1 MSAAASSDQ
10 SIIYTGRKLRTE
22 MRSNEDR
29 MINLSA
35 QSAKSVTLG
44 ALNNIDVASLRTTAI
59 SDTAF
64 TMLKLD
70 QAGDDL
76 FKSPQFLKWVHY
88 VTVVAKKKTT
98 TVMLSTLTAGY
109 SDTALIQM
117 LEATRKT
124 PETEKI
130 ATRLQRRQ
138 VKIWMRSGKTA
149 DDIFMVL
156 KLDKKIENLLTNPN
170 LETYVTYMNLFNK
183 YSPGR
188 ETTLVNTFVTFYGDE
203 AVAKVIEAG
212 KKVESTE
219 EFAKDLQV
227 ALFSQW
233 MWEGAQPKQIWK
245 MLHLEKSTDPNG
257 GGGGFGVVMKR
268 FITRTAR
275 ILREL
280 D

>member
-1 MSAAASSDQ
+1 MLQTEAHFTNRPKKPKLQTSSDQ

-59 SDTAF
+59 PDTAF

-76 FKSPQFLKWVHY
+76 FKSPQFLNWIQR
-88 VTVVAKKKTT
+88 
-98 TVMLSTLTAGY
+98 Y
-109 SDTALIQM
+109 SSDKNA
-117 LEATRKT
+117 
-124 PETEKI
+124 
-130 ATRLQRRQ
+130 
-138 VKIWMRSGKTA
+138 RSDKENPGNGKDRNEIT
-149 DDIFMVL
+149 
-156 KLDKKIENLLTNPN
+156 KELDKKIENLLTNPN

-203 AVAKVIEAG
+203 AVAKVIEAAKKWRVQRSSPRTCKLRCLVNGCG
-212 KKVESTE
+212 KER
-219 EFAKDLQV
+219 
-227 ALFSQW
+227 SQNRS
-233 MWEGAQPKQIWK
+233 GKCYIWK
-245 MLHLEKSTDPNG
+245 NRLIRMG
-257 GGGGFGVVMKR
+257 GIWRGYEAFYNANSKNFEGIG
-268 FITRTAR
+268 
-275 ILREL
+275 L
-280 D
+280 

>member
-59 SDTAF
+59 SDTAV

-76 FKSPQFLKWVHY
+76 FKSPQFLNWIQR
-88 VTVVAKKKTT
+88 
-98 TVMLSTLTAGY
+98 Y
-109 SDTALIQM
+109 SSDKNARSDKENPGNGKDRNEITK
-117 LEATRKT
+117 EA
-124 PETEKI
+124 
-130 ATRLQRRQ
+130 
-138 VKIWMRSGKTA
+138 
-149 DDIFMVL
+149 
-156 KLDKKIENLLTNPN
+156 DKKIENLLTNPN

-203 AVAKVIEAG
+203 AVAKVIEAA

-257 GGGGFGVVMKR
+257 GDL
-268 FITRTAR
+268 AW
-275 ILREL
+275 L
-280 D
+280 

>member
-59 SDTAF
+59 PDTAF

-76 FKSPQFLKWVHY
+76 FKSPQFLNWIQR
-88 VTVVAKKKTT
+88 
-98 TVMLSTLTAGY
+98 Y
-109 SDTALIQM
+109 SSDKNARSDKENPGNGKDRNEITKEPWERNNIGQYLRDF
-117 LEATRKT
+117 L
-124 PETEKI
+124 
-130 ATRLQRRQ
+130 RR
-138 VKIWMRSGKTA
+138 RSGGK
-149 DDIFMVL
+149 
-156 KLDKKIENLLTNPN
+156 
-170 LETYVTYMNLFNK
+170 
-183 YSPGR
+183 
-188 ETTLVNTFVTFYGDE
+188 GDRGSE
-203 AVAKVIEAG
+203 
-212 KKVESTE
+212 KVESTE

-257 GGGGFGVVMKR
+257 GDL
-268 FITRTAR
+268 AW
-275 ILREL
+275 L
-280 D
+280 

>member
-59 SDTAF
+59 PDTAF

-203 AVAKVIEAG
+203 AVAKVIEAA

-257 GGGGFGVVMKR
+257 GDL
-268 FITRTAR
+268 AW
-275 ILREL
+275 L
-280 D
+280 

>member
-59 SDTAF
+59 SDTAV

-98 TVMLSTLTAGY
+98 TRYS
-109 SDTALIQM
+109 SDTNARSKKENPGNGKDRNEITK
-117 LEATRKT
+117 EAG
-124 PETEKI
+124 EDMDE
-130 ATRLQRRQ
+130 
-138 VKIWMRSGKTA
+138 
-149 DDIFMVL
+149 
-156 KLDKKIENLLTNPN
+156 LDKKIENLLTNPN

-203 AVAKVIEAG
+203 AVAKVIEAA

-257 GGGGFGVVMKR
+257 GDL
-268 FITRTAR
+268 AW
-275 ILREL
+275 L
-280 D
+280 